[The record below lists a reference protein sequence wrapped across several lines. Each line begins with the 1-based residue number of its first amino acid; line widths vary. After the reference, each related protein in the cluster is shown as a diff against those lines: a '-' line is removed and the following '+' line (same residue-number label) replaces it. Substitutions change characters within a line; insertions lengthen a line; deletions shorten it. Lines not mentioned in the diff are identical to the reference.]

1 MGTKDLCLHLPPWQ
15 QKIFS
20 STMAATGK
28 QLKQSVKVFHSLML
42 YRRLPDEIG
51 KKQRIINKKYEMCK
65 WKGAISGKVVV
76 RDQILLTLIIEAI
89 YTVDR
94 GALVVA
100 TQQEEVFRIFDF
112 VGQQEA
118 DGL

>member
-1 MGTKDLCLHLPPWQ
+1 
-15 QKIFS
+15 
-20 STMAATGK
+20 
-28 QLKQSVKVFHSLML
+28 
-42 YRRLPDEIG
+42 
-51 KKQRIINKKYEMCK
+51 MCI
-65 WKGAISGKVVV
+65 WKGVKSGNVDV
-76 RDQILLTLIIEAI
+76 RDKIQFFILILTLIIEAI

-94 GALVVA
+94 GAFMVA

>member
-1 MGTKDLCLHLPPWQ
+1 
-15 QKIFS
+15 
-20 STMAATGK
+20 
-28 QLKQSVKVFHSLML
+28 
-42 YRRLPDEIG
+42 
-51 KKQRIINKKYEMCK
+51 MCV
-65 WKGAISGKVVV
+65 WKGVISGNV
-76 RDQILLTLIIEAI
+76 ILLTLIIEAI

-94 GALVVA
+94 GALMVA